1 MHDVQVAI
9 DLYQFES
16 INQVQPGSFIIGQEI
31 TYQEEQVNQDVQTVE
46 VVTQDVLQVEQPLWF
61 WTQELE

>member
-46 VVTQDVLQVEQPLWF
+46 VVTQDVLQVEQSL
-61 WTQELE
+61 

>member
-1 MHDVQVAI
+1 MYDVQVAI

-16 INQVQPGSFIIGQEI
+16 INQVQPGAFVIGQEI

-46 VVTQDVLQVEQPLWF
+46 VVTQDVLQIEQSL
-61 WTQELE
+61 

>member
-1 MHDVQVAI
+1 MHDIQVAI

-16 INQVQPGSFIIGQEI
+16 INQVQPGAFVIGQEI

-46 VVTQDVLQVEQPLWF
+46 VITQDVLQVEQSL
-61 WTQELE
+61 

>member
-1 MHDVQVAI
+1 MHDIQVAI

-16 INQVQPGSFIIGQEI
+16 INQVQPGAFVIGQEI

-46 VVTQDVLQVEQPLWF
+46 VVTQDVLQVEQSL
-61 WTQELE
+61 